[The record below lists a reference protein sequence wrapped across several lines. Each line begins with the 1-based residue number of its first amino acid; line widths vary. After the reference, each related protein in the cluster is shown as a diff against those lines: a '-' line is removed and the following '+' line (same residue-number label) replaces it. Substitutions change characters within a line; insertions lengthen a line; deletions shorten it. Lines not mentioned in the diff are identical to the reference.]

1 MPVGSFAT
9 LLVSH
14 LLYVLRYEAAAHFLV
29 IRNEEEG
36 FGLGGALC
44 LHLLEAEVAVN
55 HFPDLFNLVSRE
67 EDGRFISYLK
77 FAIAY
82 EIICCLCHNYFQL
95 ISTFFSCI

>member
-1 MPVGSFAT
+1 MQVGSFQGSKEG

-29 IRNEEEG
+29 IRNEEKG

-55 HFPDLFNLVSRE
+55 HFPDLFNLGEQRGRWNVSVS
-67 EDGRFISYLK
+67 FKNCY
-77 FAIAY
+77 
-82 EIICCLCHNYFQL
+82 
-95 ISTFFSCI
+95 